1 MYYFQFKIQ
10 YFKADNSALVLDNW
24 ISPRNLAR
32 SDEDSE
38 NNDDDNV
45 VDNNDYA
52 DLSSYDDD
60 HEGGEDGDGDD
71 DGDSRDGSSYVARVL
86 SFPGS
91 QQCPSESEVS
101 KSLQNHLHK
110 CQNVKCQTSGQQT
123 LSSL

>member
-1 MYYFQFKIQ
+1 MVF
-10 YFKADNSALVLDNW
+10 
-24 ISPRNLAR
+24 
-32 SDEDSE
+32 
-38 NNDDDNV
+38 

-71 DGDSRDGSSYVARVL
+71 DGDSRDGSSYVARIL

-101 KSLQNHLHK
+101 KSLQNHLHN
-110 CQNVKCQTSGQQT
+110 CQNPSRIIFISVKMSSVKP
-123 LSSL
+123 LSNKHYPQCNNS